1 METNYPSSG
10 SKGSMPASAGSA
22 GTGNYDDI
30 GGLGAGGQAGAQ
42 SGAWSADTGYQRSA
56 VPSGSLRDE
65 LSNLK
70 RDLDDLVSR
79 AAVLSDRELGEAR
92 DKMMVKFSS
101 MRSAAR
107 GVAEQARTQLN
118 QGMDVTS
125 DYVRDKP
132 LQSVAIAAGFGL
144 LVGALIRGGRH

>member
-10 SKGSMPASAGSA
+10 SQGSMPS
-22 GTGNYDDI
+22 
-30 GGLGAGGQAGAQ
+30 GAGLASSGTYDEIGSRGASGQT
-42 SGAWSADTGYQRSA
+42 GAWSAGSGNQGGA
-56 VPSGSLRDE
+56 GASGSLRDE

-79 AAVLSDRELGEAR
+79 AALLSESELGEAR
-92 DKMMVKFSS
+92 DKMMVKFGS
-101 MRSAAR
+101 MRNTAR

-132 LQSVAIAAGFGL
+132 LQSVAIAAGFGM
-144 LVGALIRGGRH
+144 LVGVLMRGSRH

>member
-10 SKGSMPASAGSA
+10 SQGSMPSGAGSA
-22 GTGNYDDI
+22 SSGTYDEI
-30 GGLGAGGQAGAQ
+30 GSRGAPGQTGGQ
-42 SGAWSADTGYQRSA
+42 SGAWSAGSGNQGSA
-56 VPSGSLRDE
+56 GASGSLRDE

-70 RDLDDLVSR
+70 QDLDDLVSR
-79 AAVLSDRELGEAR
+79 AALLSESELGEAR
-92 DKMMVKFSS
+92 DKMMVKFGS
-101 MRSAAR
+101 MRNTAR

-132 LQSVAIAAGFGL
+132 LQSVAIAAGFGM
-144 LVGALIRGGRH
+144 LVGVLMRGSRH